1 MSVVIPHIPGL
12 EDTFPC
18 PATVYLPGH
27 MGALVAH
34 QFVVHFKRL
43 DTEARNALSER
54 HIAGE
59 VSVQGVL
66 DEVVAGWGGML
77 DAHKNPVEYSH
88 EVRVATDKVYAGV
101 EHAMA
106 LSWFNYAFINQRA
119 AAEKNS
125 KALSGTGTA

>member
-34 QFVVHFKRL
+34 QFVVHFKRIPS
-43 DTEARNALSER
+43 DVRDDLSNR
-54 HIAGE
+54 YIAKE
-59 VSVQGVL
+59 LSLQGL
-66 DEVVAGWGGML
+66 LNEVVGGWGGML
-77 DAHKNPVEYSH
+77 DADKNEVAYSP
-88 EVRVATDKVYAGV
+88 EVRAETEKVYAGV
-101 EHAMA
+101 EQAMGMSWYDHA
-106 LSWFNYAFINQRA
+106 FVNQRDA
-119 AAEKNS
+119 AAKNL

>member
-18 PATVYLPGH
+18 PATVYLPGV

-34 QFVVHFKRL
+34 QFVVHFRRL
-43 DTEARNALSER
+43 DGKTRDALNAR
-54 HIAGE
+54 H
-59 VSVQGVL
+59 VSGDITLQAML

-77 DAHKNPVEYSH
+77 DKDKNEVAYSR
-88 EVRVATDKVYAGV
+88 EVRAETENVYPGT

-106 LSWFNYAFINQRA
+106 VSWYDHAFVNQRSA
-119 AAEKNS
+119 AAKNL